1 MKVFAT
7 LLTILFLSS
16 AVFAAVPN
24 TITYQGRLTNSS
36 GEPIDTTVPMVF
48 SICDDSASQVCVWG
62 ELHSSVEVVDGLF
75 TVNLGTYTPIDNNVF
90 DNENRW
96 LHVTVGSPGGEAIE
110 PPIKLRSVPYAFQ
123 VESINGA
130 TGGFVSG
137 YLEVEDLNV
146 TYQLRIQNSFTP
158 SGSGDISGE
167 VGDVAWDDD
176 FIYIKTNAGWKR
188 TPLSSF

>member
-1 MKVFAT
+1 MRSLVT
-7 LLTILFLSS
+7 LLTFMILSS
-16 AVFAAVPN
+16 AVLAAVPS

-62 ELHSSVEVVDGLF
+62 ELHSNVEVVDGLF
-75 TVNLGTYTPIDNNVF
+75 TVNLGTYTPIDENVF
-90 DNENRW
+90 DYENRW
-96 LHVTVGSPGGEAIE
+96 LHVVVGSPGEAIE
-110 PPIKLRSVPYAFQ
+110 PPIKLRSVPYAFR
-123 VESINGA
+123 VESIDGA
-130 TGGFVSG
+130 TGGVVSG

-146 TYQLRIQNSFTP
+146 TDQLRIQNSFTP
-158 SGSGDISGE
+158 SGSGDASGV

-188 TPLSSF
+188 TALSSF

>member
-1 MKVFAT
+1 MRFLVT
-7 LLTILFLSS
+7 LLTIMILSS

-36 GEPIDTTVPMVF
+36 GEPIDTTVSMVF
-48 SICDDSASQVCVWG
+48 SICDDSAAQVCIWG
-62 ELHSSVEVVDGLF
+62 EVITDVEVVNGLF
-75 TVNLGTYTPIDNNVF
+75 TVNLGSMTPLTHVF
-90 DNENRW
+90 DDENRW
-96 LHVTVGSPGGEAIE
+96 LHVTVGSPGEAIE
-110 PPIKLRSVPYAFQ
+110 PPIKLRSVPYAFR
-123 VESINGA
+123 VATIDGA
-130 TGGFVSG
+130 DGGFVSG

-146 TYQLRIQNSFTP
+146 TDQLRIQNSFTP
-158 SGSGDISGE
+158 SGSGDASGV